1 MFSIK
6 NAINSYSNGEKVILV
21 LLYATVGSL
30 PLNIFKVWRLAT
42 SYWQGHF
49 IDYWAPKIYL
59 SELLVVLLCLA
70 SLWWW
75 WQTKKIWALV
85 QNRPRL
91 MPHFRLQ
98 LSSIVYLLI
107 VGGGVFTIIRSL
119 LAPESLAALS
129 WWLGIGCVLA
139 LGYWLHIH
147 PKFQRQVWQALVLT
161 GLGQSIVVLY
171 QFWTQSP
178 LLPHR
183 WLGEPQFR
191 SFEHL
196 AMSQFFSS
204 VRYLPYGTT
213 PHPNVAAA
221 WLVVTLLVTMN
232 LGYRW
237 WSSQHRFTWV
247 NWAMAVV
254 GIMQLMALFATESLA
269 AGLTLGVL
277 SSLWIGLK
285 WLGQRQPI
293 DQASLAIGLLVGAG
307 LLFSMTIGGLLL
319 ISQTAIGQSPS
330 IQRRV
335 TLLQAGEAAVPHYP
349 WGTGA
354 NRHMIAIPYRDLP
367 GESSN
372 FWQPVHNV
380 PLILVLEFGYCTIL
394 LFILFIL
401 IEHKF
406 YTLSIWLLWLCLP
419 FSLLDHFLVTTISGQ
434 FLGMMLIIFL
444 QTIMLAGKPITGK
457 LPAKSLSRK
466 PPISPK

>member
-1 MFSIK
+1 M
-6 NAINSYSNGEKVILV
+6 
-21 LLYATVGSL
+21 
-30 PLNIFKVWRLAT
+30 
-42 SYWQGHF
+42 
-49 IDYWAPKIYL
+49 
-59 SELLVVLLCLA
+59 
-70 SLWWW
+70 
-75 WQTKKIWALV
+75 
-85 QNRPRL
+85 
-91 MPHFRLQ
+91 
-98 LSSIVYLLI
+98 
-107 VGGGVFTIIRSL
+107 
-119 LAPESLAALS
+119 
-129 WWLGIGCVLA
+129 LA

-147 PKFQRQVWQALVLT
+147 PKFQRHGWLALALT
-161 GLGQSIVVLY
+161 GLGQSLIVLY
-171 QFWTQSP
+171 QFWAQSP

-196 AMSQFFSS
+196 AMSQFFST

-247 NWAMAVV
+247 SWAMAVA
-254 GIMQLMALFATESLA
+254 GIIQLMALLATESLA

-277 SSLWIGLK
+277 SLWWIGLR
-285 WLGQRQPI
+285 WIQRRQPI
-293 DQASLAIGLLVGAG
+293 KQPSLTIGLLMEAG
-307 LLFSMTIGGLLL
+307 LLFGITMGGLLL
-319 ISQTAIGQSPS
+319 ISYTTIGQSPS

-335 TLLQAGEAAVPHYP
+335 TLLQAGRAAVPRYP
-349 WGTGA
+349 WGTGV
-354 NRHMIAIPYRDLP
+354 NRHMTVIPYRDLP

-401 IEHKF
+401 IEHKL
-406 YTLSIWLLWLCLP
+406 YTLSIWLFWLCLP

-434 FLGMMLIIFL
+434 FLGMMLLIFL
-444 QTIMLAGKPITGK
+444 QSIVLPSKPITRK
-457 LPAKSLSRK
+457 IPAKNRFRQPS
-466 PPISPK
+466 ISPK